1 MTTTFL
7 ISEAKLREYTDIDN
21 NVDSALLKNGIR
33 EAQDIEL
40 QRLLGTLLYDKL
52 LSLVDSNDIN
62 EASYSNY
69 KTLVDD
75 YAQDFLI
82 YASYYYILDS
92 IYLRSRN
99 NGLLIPQ
106 GGENSDAV
114 DRTLY
119 NVKRQSVK
127 GKMEYYAEGLKD
139 YLIEE
144 EQLFPELTQN
154 TKLYQNSPDYTDQYG
169 SPFVFR
175 RNGYAEEAEKRGMSV
190 FDRSR
195 RQYPPN

>member
-21 NVDSALLKNGIR
+21 NVDTALLKNGIR

-52 LSLVDSNDIN
+52 ISLVDSNDIN
-62 EASYSNY
+62 EASFSNY
-69 KTLVDD
+69 KTLIDD
-75 YAQDFLI
+75 YCQDFLI
-82 YASYYYILDS
+82 YAAYYYILDS

-99 NGLLIPQ
+99 NGMLIPN
-106 GGENSDAV
+106 GGENSDSV

-144 EQLFPELTQN
+144 EQLYPELTQN

-175 RNGYAEEAEKRGMSV
+175 RNGYAEEAEKRGMAI
-190 FDRSR
+190 FDRR
-195 RQYPPN
+195 YRQYPPN

>member
-21 NVDSALLKNGIR
+21 NVDTALIKNGIR
-33 EAQDIEL
+33 ESQDIEL

-52 LSLVDSNDIN
+52 LSDVD
-62 EASYSNY
+62 AGTLTGNY
-69 KTLVDD
+69 QTLVND
-75 YAQDFLI
+75 YVQDFLI
-82 YASYYYILDS
+82 YAAYWYILDS

-99 NGLLIPQ
+99 NGLLIPN
-106 GGENSDAV
+106 GGENSDSV

-127 GKMEYYAEGLKD
+127 NKMEYYADGLKD

-144 EQLFPELTQN
+144 EASFPELTQN

-175 RNGYAEEAEKRGMSV
+175 RNGYAEEAERRGMTI

>member
-21 NVDSALLKNGIR
+21 NVDTALIKNGIR

-40 QRLLGTLLYDKL
+40 QRLTGTLLYSKL
-52 LSLVDSNDIN
+52 LSDVDSG
-62 EASYSNY
+62 SLTGNY

-75 YAQDFLI
+75 YVQDFLI

-99 NGLLIPQ
+99 NGLLIPN
-106 GGENSDAV
+106 GGENSDSV
-114 DRTLY
+114 DRTMY

-127 GKMEYYAEGLKD
+127 NKMEYYAEGLKD

-144 EQLFPELTQN
+144 EALFPELTEN

-175 RNGYAEEAEKRGMSV
+175 RNGYAEEAERRGMRI
-190 FDRSR
+190 FDRR
-195 RQYPPN
+195 YRQYPPN

>member
-7 ISEAKLREYTDIDN
+7 ISEAKLREFTDIDN
-21 NVDSALLKNGIR
+21 NVDTALIKNGIR

-40 QRLLGTLLYDKL
+40 QRLTGTLLYNKL
-52 LSLVDSNDIN
+52 LSDVDSSSLTGAY
-62 EASYSNY
+62 E
-69 KTLVDD
+69 TLVND
-75 YAQDFLI
+75 YVQDFLI
-82 YASYYYILDS
+82 YAAYYYILDS

-99 NGLLIPQ
+99 NGLLIPD
-106 GGENSDAV
+106 GGSESSAV

-127 GKMEYYAEGLKD
+127 NKMEYYAEGLKD

-144 EQLFPELTQN
+144 EASFPELTQN
-154 TKLYQNSPDYTDQYG
+154 TKLYQSSPDYTDQYG

-175 RNGYAEEAEKRGMSV
+175 RNGYAEEAERRGMRI
-190 FDRSR
+190 FDRR
-195 RQYPPN
+195 YRQYPPN

>member
-7 ISEAKLREYTDIDN
+7 VSEAKIREYTDLDN
-21 NVDSALLKNGIR
+21 NVDTALIKNGIR
-33 EAQDIEL
+33 EASDIEL

-52 LSLVDSNDIN
+52 LSDVD
-62 EASYSNY
+62 AGTLTGNY
-69 KTLVDD
+69 QTLVDD
-75 YAQDFLI
+75 YVQDFLI
-82 YASYYYILDS
+82 YAAYWYILDS

-99 NGLLIPQ
+99 NGLLTPN
-106 GGENSDAV
+106 GGENSDSV

-127 GKMEYYAEGLKD
+127 NKMEYYAEGLKD

-144 EQLFPELTQN
+144 EALFPELTQN

-175 RNGYAEEAEKRGMSV
+175 RNGYAEEAERRGMSI

>member
-21 NVDSALLKNGIR
+21 NVDTALIKNGIR

-52 LSLVDSNDIN
+52 LSDVDSD
-62 EASYSNY
+62 ALTGNY

-82 YASYYYILDS
+82 YAAYYYILDS

-99 NGLLIPQ
+99 NGLLTPN
-106 GGENSDAV
+106 GGENSDSV

-127 GKMEYYAEGLKD
+127 NKMEYYAEGLKD

-144 EQLFPELTQN
+144 EALFPELTQN

-175 RNGYAEEAEKRGMSV
+175 RNGYAEEAEKRGMSI

>member
-1 MTTTFL
+1 MTTVFL
-7 ISEAKLREYTDIDN
+7 ISEAKIREYTDLDN
-21 NVDSALLKNGIR
+21 NVDTALIKNGIR
-33 EAQDIEL
+33 EASDIEL

-52 LSLVDSNDIN
+52 IDLVDNGTIDDSGN
-62 EASYSNY
+62 SNY
-69 KTLVDD
+69 KTLIDD
-75 YAQDFLI
+75 YVQDFLI
-82 YASYYYILDS
+82 YAAYWYILDS

-99 NGLLIPQ
+99 NGLLTPN
-106 GGENSDAV
+106 GGENSDSV

-127 GKMEYYAEGLKD
+127 NKMEYYADGLKD

-144 EQLFPELTQN
+144 EALFPELTQN

-175 RNGYAEEAEKRGMSV
+175 RNGYAEEAERRGMTI

>member
-21 NVDSALLKNGIR
+21 NVDTALIKNGIR
-33 EAQDIEL
+33 ESQDIEL

-52 LSLVDSNDIN
+52 LSDVD
-62 EASYSNY
+62 AGTLTGNY
-69 KTLVDD
+69 QTLVDD
-75 YAQDFLI
+75 YVQDFLI
-82 YASYYYILDS
+82 YAAYWYILDS

-99 NGLLIPQ
+99 NGLLTPN
-106 GGENSDAV
+106 GGENSDSV

-127 GKMEYYAEGLKD
+127 NKMEYYADGLKD

-144 EQLFPELTQN
+144 EALFPELTQN

-175 RNGYAEEAEKRGMSV
+175 RNGYAEEAERRGMTI

>member
-21 NVDSALLKNGIR
+21 NVDTALIKNGIR

-52 LSLVDSNDIN
+52 LSDVDSD
-62 EASYSNY
+62 SLTGNY

-75 YAQDFLI
+75 YVQDFLI

-99 NGLLIPQ
+99 NGLLTPN
-106 GGENSDAV
+106 GGENSDSV
-114 DRTLY
+114 DRTMY

-127 GKMEYYAEGLKD
+127 NKMEYYAEGLKD

-144 EQLFPELTQN
+144 EALYPELTSN
-154 TKLYQNSPDYTDQYG
+154 TKLYQSSPDYTDQYG

-175 RNGYAEEAEKRGMSV
+175 RNGYAEEAEKRGMRI
-190 FDRSR
+190 FDRR
-195 RQYPPN
+195 YRQYPPN

>member
-21 NVDSALLKNGIR
+21 NVDTALIKNGIR

-52 LSLVDSNDIN
+52 LSDVDSD
-62 EASYSNY
+62 ALTGNY

-75 YAQDFLI
+75 YVQDFLI

-99 NGLLIPQ
+99 NGLLTPN
-106 GGENSDAV
+106 GGENSDGV

-127 GKMEYYAEGLKD
+127 NKMEYYADGLKD

-144 EQLFPELTQN
+144 EALYPELTSN

-169 SPFVFR
+169 APFVFR
-175 RNGYAEEAEKRGMSV
+175 RNGYAEEAEKRGMRI
-190 FDRSR
+190 FDRR
-195 RQYPPN
+195 YRQYPPN

>member
-21 NVDSALLKNGIR
+21 NVDTALIKNGIR
-33 EAQDIEL
+33 ESQDIEL

-52 LSLVDSNDIN
+52 LSDVD
-62 EASYSNY
+62 AGTLTGNY
-69 KTLVDD
+69 QTLVDD
-75 YAQDFLI
+75 YVQDFLI
-82 YASYYYILDS
+82 YAAYWYILDS

-99 NGLLIPQ
+99 NGLLIPD
-106 GGENSDAV
+106 GGSESSAV

-127 GKMEYYAEGLKD
+127 NKMEYYADGLKD

-144 EQLFPELTQN
+144 EALFPELTQN

-175 RNGYAEEAEKRGMSV
+175 RNGYAEEAERRGMTI

>member
-21 NVDSALLKNGIR
+21 NVDTALIKNGIR
-33 EAQDIEL
+33 ESQDIEL

-52 LSLVDSNDIN
+52 LSDVD
-62 EASYSNY
+62 AGTLTGNY
-69 KTLVDD
+69 QTLVDD
-75 YAQDFLI
+75 YVQDFLI
-82 YASYYYILDS
+82 YAAHWYILDS

-99 NGLLIPQ
+99 NGLLTPN
-106 GGENSDAV
+106 GGENSDSV

-127 GKMEYYAEGLKD
+127 NKMEYYADGLKD

-144 EQLFPELTQN
+144 EALFPELTQN

-175 RNGYAEEAEKRGMSV
+175 RNGYAEEAERRGMTI

>member
-7 ISEAKLREYTDIDN
+7 VSEAKIREYTDLDN
-21 NVDSALLKNGIR
+21 NVDTALIKNGIR
-33 EAQDIEL
+33 EASDIEL

-52 LSLVDSNDIN
+52 LSDVD
-62 EASYSNY
+62 AGTLTGNY
-69 KTLVDD
+69 QTLVDN
-75 YAQDFLI
+75 YVQDFLI
-82 YASYYYILDS
+82 YAAYWYILDS

-99 NGLLIPQ
+99 NGLLTPN
-106 GGENSDAV
+106 GGENSDSV

-127 GKMEYYAEGLKD
+127 NKMEYYAEGLKD

-144 EQLFPELTQN
+144 EALFPELTQN

-175 RNGYAEEAEKRGMSV
+175 RNGYAEEAERRGMSI

>member
-21 NVDSALLKNGIR
+21 NVDTALIKNGIR

-40 QRLLGTLLYDKL
+40 QRLTGTLLYSKL
-52 LSLVDSNDIN
+52 ISDVDSG
-62 EASYSNY
+62 SLTGNY

-75 YAQDFLI
+75 YVQDFLI

-99 NGLLIPQ
+99 NGLLTPNPGE
-106 GGENSDAV
+106 GGDTV

-127 GKMEYYAEGLKD
+127 NKMEYYAEGLKD

-144 EQLFPELTQN
+144 EALFPELTEN

-175 RNGYAEEAEKRGMSV
+175 RNGYAEEAEKRGMRI
-190 FDRSR
+190 FDRR
-195 RQYPPN
+195 YRQYPPN